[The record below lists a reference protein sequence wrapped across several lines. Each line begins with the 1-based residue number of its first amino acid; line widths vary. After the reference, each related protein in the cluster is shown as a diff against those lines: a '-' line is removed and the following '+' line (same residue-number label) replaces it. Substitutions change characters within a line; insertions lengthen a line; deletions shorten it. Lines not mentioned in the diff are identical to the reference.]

1 MVDEGNPPPESRGR
15 VRRNPMVVFFD
26 WLRKEERGVKRIIK
40 VIVDDLEE
48 PSHTDEAIEKA
59 LAGFVSR

>member
-1 MVDEGNPPPESRGR
+1 
-15 VRRNPMVVFFD
+15 MVVFFD

-40 VIVDDLEE
+40 VIVDDLNQ

-59 LAGFVSR
+59 LTGFVSQFSFLRDEQLPMT